1 MMTTIRSYESP
12 DLVACRELWVVLTE
26 RHREI
31 YSAPWIGGSDPGL
44 QFDDHLRRV
53 GAGQLW
59 VAEASEA
66 VVGLSGLILEDGGAE
81 LEPLVVAPEWR
92 GMGIGGLLLAKA
104 RAAAIAA
111 GATSFNVR
119 AVARNA
125 EAIQFYRAAGF
136 NVLGFIEMFEDLR
149 EDSPARWVA
158 GETIAGTT
166 FLI

>member
-1 MMTTIRSYESP
+1 MPTLRNYEP
-12 DLVACRELWVVLTE
+12 TDLAACRELWVVLTE

-44 QFDDHLRRV
+44 QFDDHLGRV

-59 VAEASEA
+59 VAEADGR
-66 VVGLSGLILEDGGAE
+66 VVGLSGLILEDGEAE

-92 GMGIGGLLLAKA
+92 GRGIGRLLLAEA
-104 RAAAIAA
+104 RAAAVSS
-111 GATSFNVR
+111 GATSFKVR

-125 EAIQFYRAAGF
+125 EAIQFYRAAGL

-158 GETIAGTT
+158 GETIAGAT
-166 FLI
+166 FLV